1 MALNFL
7 ISKINVM
14 VGYIDCLVFV
24 DDFLHGVISLILVPG
39 PISLIIEKK
48 LPEGNNTSLCLTS
61 MKTTSL
67 VN

>member
-1 MALNFL
+1 
-7 ISKINVM
+7 M
-14 VGYIDCLVFV
+14 VGYVDCLVFV